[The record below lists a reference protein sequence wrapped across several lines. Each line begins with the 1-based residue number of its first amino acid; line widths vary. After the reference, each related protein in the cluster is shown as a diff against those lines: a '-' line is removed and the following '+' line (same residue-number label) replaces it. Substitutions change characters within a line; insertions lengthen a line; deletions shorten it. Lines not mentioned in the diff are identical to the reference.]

1 MHSCM
6 MYETHKTNCK
16 TFWFFFSSNRK
27 RLHGWLDWISTVWRV
42 FKTQKFCYFSL
53 TNKTLFDN
61 ITSCMSIFQKDQRK
75 LYVKIHLEKTSLS
88 GCQLDFSIITLTV
101 RCLNCIVAADDTS
114 LAAWPTPWINS
125 PGVGGANSVLPYFKK
140 VAKRGLA

>member
-1 MHSCM
+1 MKIENAF
-6 MYETHKTNCK
+6 MYVTHKTNCK
-16 TFWFFFSSNRK
+16 FFFRQTTK
-27 RLHGWLDWISTVWRV
+27 GCLHGWIESWQFDEFSKLKNSAIFLSRIKHFLTTKQHAWPY
-42 FKTQKFCYFSL
+42 FK
-53 TNKTLFDN
+53 
-61 ITSCMSIFQKDQRK
+61 KDQRK
-75 LYVKIHLEKTSLS
+75 LSVKIHLKTTLS

>member
-1 MHSCM
+1 MKIENAF
-6 MYETHKTNCK
+6 MYVTHKTNCK
-16 TFWFFFSSNRK
+16 IFFRQTTKGCMVELN
-27 RLHGWLDWISTVWRV
+27 LD
-42 FKTQKFCYFSL
+42 SL
-53 TNKTLFDN
+53 TSFLNSKICLLSFTNKTLFDN
-61 ITSCMSIFQKDQRK
+61 KTACMTIFQKDQRK
-75 LYVKIHLEKTSLS
+75 LSVKIHLKTPLS

>member
-1 MHSCM
+1 MHENISKGPK
-6 MYETHKTNCK
+6 ETICQN
-16 TFWFFFSSNRK
+16 SLRK
-27 RLHGWLDWISTVWRV
+27 
-42 FKTQKFCYFSL
+42 K
-53 TNKTLFDN
+53 
-61 ITSCMSIFQKDQRK
+61 
-75 LYVKIHLEKTSLS
+75 SLS